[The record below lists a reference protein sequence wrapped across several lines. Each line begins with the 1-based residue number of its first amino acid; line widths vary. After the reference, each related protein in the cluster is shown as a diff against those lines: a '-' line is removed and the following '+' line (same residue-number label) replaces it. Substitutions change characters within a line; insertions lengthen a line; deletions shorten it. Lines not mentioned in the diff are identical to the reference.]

1 MSTKISFN
9 LNNYQLTTLRAKN
22 KLYSTLN
29 SVFTKAYFK
38 ISNNAFEFCL
48 RGGNGLIKTT
58 LPIEYTGDSIYFS
71 VDYSKWVV
79 ALQKF
84 ENSEQILFTLGGN
97 LLTLKEGNN
106 ADVINLGIIK
116 YDKDSSEA
124 DILDNLLPSASS
136 TVKARD
142 NEMILTDELLDAF
155 SLADS
160 LFISQDKCNSIGLSK
175 EDVMYS
181 SRALVL
187 KIRLQDKLED
197 NLFKDLPSD
206 ENHIFIHSFVL
217 KLLPLLSKFNSI
229 IYFSD
234 DYGVIY
240 WSDTDTELIF
250 TSEARRVA
258 LPDEEQ
264 WQSIKPENSESYFEV
279 DLNSLCEGLSFFN
292 GFYTGAVWKPITFE
306 VEANKEVILT
316 YKHPTTE
323 ITKTLN
329 NVSSPYSG
337 RFMLNSEILEKLA
350 NKIRNH
356 YKEGNVEMLFNYDN
370 DALGVYCSVGDG
382 DYEMV
387 LSKLTDDEE

>member
-9 LNNYQLTTLRAKN
+9 LNNYQLTTLKAKN

-29 SVFTKAYFK
+29 NILTKAYFK
-38 ISNNAFEFCL
+38 LSNNSFEFCL
-48 RGGNGLIKTT
+48 RGSNGLVKTT
-58 LPIEYTGDSIYFS
+58 IPIEYSGENAYFS

-84 ENSEQILFTLGGN
+84 ENSEQIHFTLGGN
-97 LLTLKEGNN
+97 LLTLKENN
-106 ADVINLGIIK
+106 NTDVINLGVIK
-116 YDKDSSEA
+116 YDEDSSEA
-124 DILDNLLPSASS
+124 DILNNLLPRTGAA
-136 TVKARD
+136 VKAQG
-142 NEMILTDELLDAF
+142 NEMTLTDELIDAF
-155 SLADS
+155 GLADS

-187 KIRLQDKLED
+187 KIKLQEKLDD
-197 NLFKDLPSD
+197 NLFKDLPVD

-217 KLLPLLSKFNSI
+217 KLFPLLSKFNSI

-240 WSDTDTELIF
+240 WSDSDTELIF
-250 TSEARRVA
+250 TSESRKVA
-258 LPDEEQ
+258 LPDDEQ
-264 WQSIKPENSESYFEV
+264 WEAIKPSNKESYFEV
-279 DLNSLCEGLSFFN
+279 DLNNLSEGLSFFN
-292 GFYTGAVWKPITFE
+292 GFYTGAAWKPITFE

-323 ITKTLN
+323 ITKTLS

-337 RFMLNSEILEKLA
+337 KFMLNSEILEKLV
-350 NKIRNH
+350 NRIRSH
-356 YKEGNVEMLFNYDN
+356 YKEEKVEMLFNYD
-370 DALGVYCSVGDG
+370 DEALGVYCSVGNG
-382 DYEMV
+382 DYEMI